1 MKRAK
6 KAAAKAIGGQKTKSN
21 ATETGSSGKPKS
33 GTQQQPM
40 TGTKWVKITVDDV
53 LNTLSPEFRKAIED
67 WEKALSC
74 PDGETDKL
82 TPEQREWREKYH
94 AEKWPQYYALVN
106 HWRKEGNEAQH
117 IQAIKII
124 HDLDRQATLLAQNTP
139 HPFKVSYSSSL
150 SSLADVSCRYLQSL
164 ARRGNQ
170 SAIADLAKLAV
181 EMTETLT
188 DLLTGEGAKV
198 EANAHLMRRYAA
210 SLPYWPM
217 LQFRHAAAN
226 NHFPRVADLLEL
238 GKNCPINTTEQAN
251 YSLQT
256 PINRF
261 VWGGLKHFDE
271 VHWII
276 RHAESSNRQDQTW
289 DEIRAAGEN
298 AERVFELVAA
308 GKCNINPEQQP
319 DDPIEKALEPYVFAE
334 ADNHR
339 FGIIHRDEI
348 PIYKNSFKL
357 DPLTKNNA
365 PTWADTA
372 IMPLVRRRFPDLRQ
386 VEELH
391 YLKGKFGPAGKRY
404 APLRKAVIQAL
415 EQLARNP

>member
-1 MKRAK
+1 V
-6 KAAAKAIGGQKTKSN
+6 
-21 ATETGSSGKPKS
+21 KPKRQTKKRKPSELANTKNAPQGHES
-33 GTQQQPM
+33 GVSQQP
-40 TGTKWVKITVDDV
+40 TDKTKWVKITVDDV
-53 LNTLSPEFRKAIED
+53 LNTLSPEFRKAIEYR
-67 WEKALSC
+67 EKALSC

-82 TPEQREWREKYH
+82 TPEQREWREKYR
-94 AEKWPQYYALVN
+94 AEKWPQYYALVS
-106 HWRKEGNEAQH
+106 HWRKEGNEAKH
-117 IQAIKII
+117 TQAIKII
-124 HDLDRQATLLAQNTP
+124 HELDRQASLLAQNTP
-139 HPFKVSYSSSL
+139 HPFKVSYSSYL

-164 ARRGNQ
+164 AQRGNQ
-170 SAIADLAKLAV
+170 NAIADLAKLTV
-181 EMTETLT
+181 EMVETLT
-188 DLLTGEGAKV
+188 DLLAGEEAKV
-198 EANAHLMRRYAA
+198 GANAQFMRRYAA

-238 GKNCPINTTEQAN
+238 GKNCLINATDQAN

-261 VWGGLKHFDE
+261 VWRGLKHFDE

-276 RHAESSNRQDQTW
+276 RNAESSNSQNQTW

-298 AERVFELVAA
+298 AQRVLELVAA
-308 GKCNINPEQQP
+308 GKYNINPEQQSN
-319 DDPIEKALEPYVFAE
+319 DLIEKALEPYVFAE
-334 ADNHR
+334 TDNHR

-365 PTWADTA
+365 QAWADTA
-372 IMPLVRRRFPDLRQ
+372 IMPFVRRRVPDLRQ

-391 YLKGKFGPAGKRY
+391 YLKGKFGPQGKRY
-404 APLRKAVIQAL
+404 ALLRKAVIQAL
-415 EQLARNP
+415 KQLARKT

>member
-1 MKRAK
+1 LS
-6 KAAAKAIGGQKTKSN
+6 QKPESADPN
-21 ATETGSSGKPKS
+21 
-33 GTQQQPM
+33 QP
-40 TGTKWVKITVDDV
+40 TTAVKWVKLTVDDG
-53 LNTLSPEFRKAIED
+53 LNTLSPELRKAIEYR
-67 WEKALSC
+67 EKALSC

-82 TPEQREWREKYH
+82 TPEQREWREKYR

-106 HWRKEGNEAQH
+106 HWRKEGNKAQH

-124 HDLDRQATLLAQNTP
+124 HELGRQAALLAQNTP

-188 DLLTGEGAKV
+188 DLLAGENAKV
-198 EANAHLMRRYAA
+198 EANAQLMRRYAA

-226 NHFPRVADLLEL
+226 NHFPRVADSLEL
-238 GKNCPINTTEQAN
+238 GKNCPINATEQAN

-276 RHAESSNRQDQTW
+276 RHAEPSDNQNQTW
-289 DEIRAAGEN
+289 EEMRAASEN

-308 GKCNINPEQQP
+308 GKCNINPEKQP

-357 DPLTKNNA
+357 APLTKKNA
-365 PTWADTA
+365 QSWADTA
-372 IMPLVRRRFPDLRQ
+372 IMPLVRCRFHDLRQ

>member
-1 MKRAK
+1 MK
-6 KAAAKAIGGQKTKSN
+6 QKRQTKQRKPNKLANVSSLSQQ
-21 ATETGSSGKPKS
+21 TESADPK
-33 GTQQQPM
+33 QP
-40 TGTKWVKITVDDV
+40 TTATKWVKITVDDV
-53 LNTLSPEFRKAIED
+53 LNTLSPEFRKAIEYR
-67 WEKALSC
+67 EKALSC

-82 TPEQREWREKYH
+82 TPEQREWREKYR

-106 HWRKEGNEAQH
+106 HWRKEGNESLH
-117 IQAIKII
+117 SQAMKII
-124 HDLDRQATLLAQNTP
+124 HELDRQATLLAQNTP

-188 DLLTGEGAKV
+188 DLLAGENAKV
-198 EANAHLMRRYAA
+198 EANAQLMRRYAA

-226 NHFPRVADLLEL
+226 NHFPLVADLLQL
-238 GKNCPINTTEQAN
+238 GKDCPINAAAQAN

-276 RHAESSNRQDQTW
+276 RHAEPSDNQNQTW
-289 DEIRAAGEN
+289 EEMRAANEN

-308 GKCNINPEQQP
+308 GKCNINPEKQP

-357 DPLTKNNA
+357 APLTKKNA
-365 PTWADTA
+365 QSWADTA
-372 IMPLVRRRFPDLRQ
+372 IMPLVRCRFHDLRQ